1 MLYRHSIWTNYLIKN
16 NFFTFL
22 VFICHV
28 RYLFIFSAVQ
38 QNKTKA
44 MTIVNS
50 HNDWDPLEEI
60 IIGVSD
66 FWCVPNEEPGFK
78 PPQR

>member
-1 MLYRHSIWTNYLIKN
+1 MDQLSHKKIFFYLSIVHC
-16 NFFTFL
+16 L
-22 VFICHV
+22 VCHV

-38 QNKTKA
+38 QNNTKA